1 MAEVSLTTATQTA
14 LLSLQRTSRLQ
25 TQTSNRLSTGQ
36 RVQQATDDPVS
47 FFQSRALGNRAS
59 DLRGVKDGI
68 GQAFSAVE
76 TALVGTEAADSIVQ
90 QMRGVLTSARGGSDE
105 QRAAAAQQ
113 FDQLRSQLTALTG
126 DASFQGTNLISENP
140 GDLTVRFNESGSSGT
155 TIEGQASGAGGLG
168 ITSASSYSDFA
179 SDTDIDA
186 ALAELQG
193 ATETLRSQASSF
205 GSDIALLNTRESFTQ
220 NITNTLETGS
230 AKLTNAD
237 LNEEAAKQLSLSVR
251 GQLGIEA
258 MQIAQDNQLGV
269 LNLF

>member
-1 MAEVSLTTATQTA
+1 MAEISLTTGTQNA

-25 TQTSNRLSTGQ
+25 SQTSARLSTGQ
-36 RVQQATDDPVS
+36 RVQRATDDPVS
-47 FFQSRALGNRAS
+47 FFQSQALTNRAS

-76 TALVGTEAADSIVQ
+76 SALAGTEAVDSIVQ
-90 QMRGVLTSARGGSDE
+90 QMRGVLTSARGGKEE

-113 FDQLRSQLTALTG
+113 FDQLREQLTSLAG
-126 DASFQGTNLISENP
+126 DASFQGTNLISEDP
-140 GDLTVRFNESGSSGT
+140 GDLSVRFNESGSAGT

-168 ITSASSYSDFA
+168 ISSAESYSDFA

-186 ALAELQG
+186 ALAQLQG
-193 ATETLRSQASSF
+193 ATEQLRSQTSSL
-205 GSDIALLNTRESFTQ
+205 GSDIALLNTRETFTE
-220 NITNTLETGS
+220 NITNTLEAGS
-230 AKLTNAD
+230 AKLTDAD

-258 MQIAQDNQLGV
+258 LQIAQDNQLGV